1 MSTVAVDLVFTA
13 LADATRRHILEEL
26 AVRGATSA
34 SAIAETMPISRQ
46 AIAKHL
52 AILERAGLVGRV
64 RQGKEVCFS
73 AQAHQLA
80 ATGRWMQRLAAR
92 WDPSLAN
99 Y

>member
-26 AVRGATSA
+26 AIQGATIA
-34 SAIAETMPISRQ
+34 SAIAQTMPISRQ

-64 RQGKEVCFS
+64 RKGKEVCFS

-92 WDPSLAN
+92 WDPGLTN
-99 Y
+99 H